1 MVRMLSSDTSPE
13 AHAAQIEVYRRMGP
27 EARVELAFRMSDSAR
42 GIAAAGIQDRH
53 PEYSDEEVRWALFR
67 LVHGDDI
74 FRKAW
79 PDAPVLEP

>member
-27 EARVELAFRMSDSAR
+27 EGRVELAFRMSDNVR
-42 GIAAAGIQDRH
+42 RIAAAGILDRH

-67 LVHGDDI
+67 LLHGDGI
-74 FRKAW
+74 FLKAW
-79 PDAPVLEP
+79 PDAPVLAP